1 MTRSRRRTPI
11 AGLAAALSCCLVV
24 SACGDDSRTL
34 RPAAPDLTQS
44 IVDPT
49 TTAAPTVF
57 TLSGPWVSGTEI
69 DKVHTCIGADTSP
82 ALRWSATPTD
92 AVDLAIVATEVGPKP
107 VIHWVVTGIDP
118 IVNSLAEG
126 RVPDGTVESINDFGK
141 AGWSGPCPALGF
153 GGTLTIELLA
163 LRSVLAVTSD
173 TPGTDVIAMA
183 RAAAI
188 ATATYTG
195 TVAA

>member
-1 MTRSRRRTPI
+1 MV
-11 AGLAAALSCCLVV
+11 A
-24 SACGDDSRTL
+24 SACSDDSRTL

-49 TTAAPTVF
+49 TTTAPTVF
-57 TLSGPWVSGTEI
+57 TLSGPWVAGAQI
-69 DKVHTCIGADTSP
+69 DAAHTCTGADVSP
-82 ALRWSATPTD
+82 ALRWSATPSE
-92 AVDLAIVATEVGPKP
+92 AVELAIVATEAGTAP

-126 RVPDGTVESINDFGK
+126 RVPDGTVESLNDLGTV
-141 AGWSGPCPALGF
+141 GWSGPCPSRGF

-163 LRSVLAVTSD
+163 LRSMLDVTSD
-173 TPGTDVIAMA
+173 TPAAQVVASA

-188 ATATYTG
+188 TTATYTG
-195 TVAA
+195 IVAA